1 MHLNHLPGPSGLL
14 SHVRH
19 ESTVFGVPCFS
30 SAELISGSGP
40 LADVKHPESQEDVV
54 SNWEPT
60 HSLVEDAISE
70 TEIAPCLPAL
80 AVTHMSLCLWLARS
94 QSNAARSPLVFAQS
108 FVL

>member
-1 MHLNHLPGPSGLL
+1 M
-14 SHVRH
+14 RH

-60 HSLVEDAISE
+60 HSLVEDAVSE